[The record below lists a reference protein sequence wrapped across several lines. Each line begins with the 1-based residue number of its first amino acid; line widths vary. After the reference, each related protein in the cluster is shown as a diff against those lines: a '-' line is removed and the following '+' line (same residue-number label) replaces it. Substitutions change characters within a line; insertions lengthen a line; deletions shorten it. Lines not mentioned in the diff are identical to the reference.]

1 MNILTLLVLIPVL
14 TMIGVLF
21 TKDYKGARLASAI
34 GMGVELIATVY
45 LVLAYLA
52 ARKTGICLLYT
63 SPEPTRPY

>member
-34 GMGVELIATVY
+34 GMGIELIATVY
-45 LVLAYLA
+45 LEIGRASCRERV
-52 ARKTGICLLYT
+52 C
-63 SPEPTRPY
+63 